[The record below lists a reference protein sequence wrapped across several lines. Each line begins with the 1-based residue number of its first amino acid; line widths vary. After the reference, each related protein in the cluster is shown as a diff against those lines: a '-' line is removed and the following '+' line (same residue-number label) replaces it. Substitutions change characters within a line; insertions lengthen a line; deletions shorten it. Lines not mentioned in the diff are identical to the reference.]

1 MKKFYSF
8 LAVGLMLTACSSE
21 KLAGPETG
29 TEQEVVLSFQLPE
42 SINARAAGTNS
53 ALGGASNCSGDITFT
68 AALYYNG
75 TEIWR
80 DDATAVIPNANAS
93 VTFKPTLV
101 IGEKYQLVA
110 YAQMDGA
117 ISDFTAQT
125 EANAINDESVDAYYV
140 STDVVAEPTMSA
152 TLKRATAKLRIIAE
166 DFAATEEQLG
176 KKVANVAVTYRQA
189 QATELNP
196 TTGVWAAG
204 TETAFGPAELVAYSN
219 EADAKTILVDYI
231 PATAEGEII
240 NIESVVVTFD
250 DNTTYT
256 KDLSKLDVPVK
267 RNWLTTLTGNF
278 FMAET
283 ELKVEI
289 DDAFEGE
296 NENNYGILTA
306 FEFGGEYTLENDI
319 TLDGTLV
326 LTEGKSLVLD
336 LNGKT
341 ITNAVDNA
349 TTDVIVVEEG
359 ATLTIN
365 GDGNITA
372 VSGNDG
378 YAIISNGIVIIN
390 GGNYTSGKDE
400 KNDFNTVIY
409 ARGNGKVYVNGG
421 TFQNE
426 GGANSFILN
435 KKDADRATTEIVV
448 KGGSFVNFNPA
459 NNAAEGP
466 NTNFVA
472 PGYVVEQNGDIY
484 TVSAPKVTDAAQLA
498 SILTADLEE
507 ISVILSAE
515 IDLPITS
522 LGAQTP
528 GSGEYKLGGENTKN
542 IIIDLNGKTLNL
554 TTGYMSAI
562 GAKNADA
569 TITIKNGTMTST
581 GNSATT
587 WNINDV
593 TFANCN
599 YVIENVTFNKEV
611 ALTNAGKSVTM
622 NNVTINGTGDYYAL
636 WISAKGQT
644 ITIDKLNVVSAGRAI
659 KIDEQYVA
667 SPALV
672 TLNISN
678 SSFESAKKAAVMVK
692 SVAGAV
698 INWGEGNDISKVAND
713 NFFAV
718 WVDEDAAAHADK
730 VIVNGAKVKV
740 EGSNNVIVVNSADQ
754 ITQAAANATADVTM
768 YLAND
773 ITGDA
778 TIVEKNNVKI
788 NIFGDKHNYN
798 GTITVDGKSSRN
810 VNSGLTISDV
820 NFNAESISTD
830 AYINLGGNN
839 SIRYTDNVTVKNCTF
854 SGTDI
859 VAVKS
864 YTGGDYN
871 LSLIGCTV
879 NDGMHSMLQVTNVE
893 EGLNIINCKV
903 YSKNGINLNN
913 TPSLEMSGCTFDTM
927 GYSIRV
933 GVNGNVNTSEKTFS
947 VSNST
952 LKSACDDGDAVIMF
966 RSNATYS
973 TMTLTNTTV
982 TGTTKVSGNTEK
994 TTINGLN

>member
-8 LAVGLMLTACSSE
+8 LAAGLMLTACSSE
-21 KLAGPETG
+21 KFDGPETG
-29 TEQEVVLSFQLPE
+29 TEQEVVISVQLPE
-42 SINARAAGTNS
+42 TINKRAAGTNS
-53 ALGGASNCSGDITFT
+53 ALGGASNCSGEVTFT

-80 DDATAVIPNANAS
+80 DNKAAAIPNANAT

-101 IGEKYQLVA
+101 IGENYQLVA
-110 YAQMDGA
+110 YAQMDGV
-117 ISDFTAQT
+117 ITDLTAQT
-125 EANAINDESVDAYYV
+125 EANAINDETVDAYYV
-140 STDVVAEPTMSA
+140 STTLKAEPTMSA

-166 DFAATEEQLG
+166 DFAAAEEQLG
-176 KKVANVAVTYRQA
+176 KKVQTVAITYRQA

-204 TETAFGPAELVAYSN
+204 TETEFGPAELIAYSN

-231 PATAEGEII
+231 PASAEGEII

-256 KDLSKLDVPVK
+256 KDLSKLDIPVK

-296 NENNYGILTA
+296 NEMNYGILTA
-306 FEFGGEYTLENDI
+306 FEFGGEFTLENDV

-326 LTEGKSLVLD
+326 LTEGKSLVLN

-341 ITNAVDNA
+341 ITNGVDNA
-349 TTDVIVVEEG
+349 TTDVIVVEDG

-365 GDGNITA
+365 GDGNVTA

-378 YAIISNGIVIIN
+378 YAVISKGTVIIN
-390 GGNYTSGKDE
+390 GGNFTSGKDE
-400 KNDFNTVIY
+400 NGEFNAVIY

-426 GGANSFILN
+426 GGAGTYILN

-459 NNAAEGP
+459 DNAAEGP

-484 TVSAPKVTDAAQLA
+484 TVSAPKATDATSLA
-498 SILTADLEE
+498 AILTADLEE
-507 ISVILSAE
+507 ISVILSSD
-515 IDLPITS
+515 IDLPISS
-522 LGAQTP
+522 LGSQTP
-528 GSGEYKLGGENTKN
+528 GSGEYKLGSENTKN
-542 IIIDLNGKTLNL
+542 IIIDLNGNKLNI
-554 TTGYMSAI
+554 TTSYWSGI

-569 TITIKNGTMTST
+569 TITIKNGTMTSSQAT
-581 GNSATT
+581 GT
-587 WNINDV
+587 WNSYDV

-599 YVIENVTFNKEV
+599 YVINDVVFEKAIAFTNSNKTV
-611 ALTNAGKSVTM
+611 SL
-622 NNVTINGTGDYYAL
+622 NNVTINETHDYYAM

-644 ITIDKLNVVSAGRAI
+644 VNVKDCSIVSAGRGI
-659 KIDEQYVA
+659 KIDEQYVD

-672 TLNISN
+672 TMNIDGT
-678 SSFESAKKAAVMVK
+678 SFETSKKAAVMVK

-698 INWGEGNDISKVAND
+698 INWGEGNNISKVAAD
-713 NFFAV
+713 DFFEV
-718 WVDEDAAAHADK
+718 WVDSDAAASADK
-730 VIVNGAKVKV
+730 VVVNGAEVKV
-740 EGSNNVIVVNSADQ
+740 EGSNSVIAVSSADE

-788 NIFGDKHNYN
+788 NIIGNNHNYN
-798 GTITVDGKSSRN
+798 GAITVDGKSSRN
-810 VNSGLTISDV
+810 VNSGLTISNV

-839 SIRYTDNVTVKNCTF
+839 GIRYTDNVTVQNCTF
-854 SGTDI
+854 SGTGI
-859 VAVKS
+859 VAIKS
-864 YTGGDYN
+864 YTGGDKN
-871 LSLIGCTV
+871 LSVIGCTV
-879 NDGMHSMLQVTNVE
+879 NNGMHSMLQVTNVE
-893 EGLNIINCKV
+893 EGLKIADCKV
-903 YSKNGINLNN
+903 YSKNGVNLNS
-913 TPSLEMSGCTFDTM
+913 TPSLKMSGCTFDTM
-927 GYSIRV
+927 GYCVRV
-933 GVNGNVNTSEKTFS
+933 GVSGSVNTSEKTFA
-947 VSNST
+947 VSNSS

>member
-8 LAVGLMLTACSSE
+8 LAAGLLLTACSSE
-21 KLAGPETG
+21 KFAGPETG
-29 TEQEVVLSFQLPE
+29 TEQEVAISVQLPE
-42 SINARAAGTNS
+42 TINKRAAGTNS
-53 ALGGASNCSGDITFT
+53 ALGGASNCTGEVTFT

-80 DDATAVIPNANAS
+80 DNKAAAIPNANAA

-101 IGEKYQLVA
+101 IGENYQLVA
-110 YAQMDGA
+110 YAQMDGV
-117 ISDFTAQT
+117 INDLTAQT
-125 EANAINDESVDAYYV
+125 EANAINDETVDAYYV
-140 STDVVAEPTMSA
+140 STTLKAEPTMSA

-166 DFAATEEQLG
+166 DFAAAEEQLG
-176 KKVANVAVTYRQA
+176 KKVAKVAVTYRQA

-204 TETAFGPAELVAYSN
+204 TEKAFGPAELVAYSN

-296 NENNYGILTA
+296 NNMNYGILTA
-306 FEFGGEYTLENDI
+306 FEFGGEYTLENDV

-341 ITNAVDNA
+341 ITNAVENA

-378 YAIISNGIVIIN
+378 YAIISNGTVIIN

-400 KNDFNTVIY
+400 NNEFNAVIY

-426 GGANSFILN
+426 GGAGSFILN

-448 KGGSFVNFNPA
+448 KGGSFANFNPA

-484 TVSAPKVTDAAQLA
+484 TVSAPKVTDATQLA
-498 SILTADLEE
+498 SILTADIED
-507 ISVILSAE
+507 ISVILSAD

-522 LGAQTP
+522 LGSITA

-542 IIIDLNGKTLNL
+542 ITIDLNGNKLNI
-554 TTGYMSAI
+554 TTTYWSAI

-581 GNSATT
+581 GNSAGT
-587 WNINDV
+587 WNAWNV
-593 TFANCN
+593 RFSNCN
-599 YVIENVTFNKEV
+599 YVIEDVIFEKEV
-611 ALTNAGKSVTM
+611 ALDNVGKSSVL
-622 NNVTINGTGDYYAL
+622 NNVTIKGTGDKYAI
-636 WISAKGQT
+636 WITAEGQT
-644 ITIDKLNVVSAGRAI
+644 VTIDKLNVVSAGRAI
-659 KIDEQYVA
+659 KIDEEYVT

-678 SSFESAKKAAVMVK
+678 SSFESAKKAAVLVK

-698 INWGEGNDISKVAND
+698 INWGEGNDISKVAADAVNP
-713 NFFAV
+713 V
-718 WVDEDAAAHADK
+718 WVDADAAAYASLVK
-730 VIVNGAKVKV
+730 VNGAT
-740 EGSNNVIVVNSADQ
+740 VIV
-754 ITQAAANATADVTM
+754 
-768 YLAND
+768 
-773 ITGDA
+773 
-778 TIVEKNNVKI
+778 E
-788 NIFGDKHNYN
+788 
-798 GTITVDGKSSRN
+798 
-810 VNSGLTISDV
+810 
-820 NFNAESISTD
+820 
-830 AYINLGGNN
+830 
-839 SIRYTDNVTVKNCTF
+839 
-854 SGTDI
+854 
-859 VAVKS
+859 
-864 YTGGDYN
+864 
-871 LSLIGCTV
+871 
-879 NDGMHSMLQVTNVE
+879 
-893 EGLNIINCKV
+893 
-903 YSKNGINLNN
+903 
-913 TPSLEMSGCTFDTM
+913 P
-927 GYSIRV
+927 
-933 GVNGNVNTSEKTFS
+933 
-947 VSNST
+947 
-952 LKSACDDGDAVIMF
+952 
-966 RSNATYS
+966 
-973 TMTLTNTTV
+973 
-982 TGTTKVSGNTEK
+982 
-994 TTINGLN
+994 